1 MCKEWCPRGQQGARG
16 NIQASMGIELDYG
29 TNKLACLRFWQ
40 PCYMKEDK
48 EVPPFLEVKI
58 VIDHIFSVRYTL

>member
-1 MCKEWCPRGQQGARG
+1 
-16 NIQASMGIELDYG
+16 MGIELDYG

-58 VIDHIFSVRYTL
+58 VIDHIFSVRYTF